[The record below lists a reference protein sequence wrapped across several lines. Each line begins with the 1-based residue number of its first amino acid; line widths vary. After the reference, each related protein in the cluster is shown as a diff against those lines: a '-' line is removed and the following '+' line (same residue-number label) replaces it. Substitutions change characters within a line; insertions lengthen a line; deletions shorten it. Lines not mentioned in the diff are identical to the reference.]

1 MATALTTAEIERE
14 LSRLRAEDAGGA
26 LDVRASTM
34 THMAWVP
41 EEWLEA
47 ARATL
52 AGLSD
57 RHPSRT
63 IVLVPRPAAESDLDA
78 RLEVQ
83 RFSLAGLERQVC
95 TEVIELHLGASRARA
110 PASVVLPLLRS
121 DLPVFLR
128 WRGRPDFAGSAFDQ
142 LLDVTDRLIVDS
154 GEWPDVPAAYG
165 ELEGALDRAAIS
177 DIAWRRTLP
186 WRVAL
191 ASLWPGIASV
201 RELRV
206 AGPAPEAYLLAGWL
220 RSRLRR
226 EIDLLHEPA
235 GELAALEVDGDPV
248 AAPRSDPETPSEL
261 LSDELDCFS
270 RDRIYESAL
279 VSAR

>member
-1 MATALTTAEIERE
+1 
-14 LSRLRAEDAGGA
+14 
-26 LDVRASTM
+26 M

-47 ARATL
+47 ARMTL

-63 IVLVPRPAAESDLDA
+63 ILLVPRPDAENDLDA
-78 RLEVQ
+78 RLEVL

-95 TEVIELHLGASRARA
+95 TEVIELHLGSSRARA

-128 WRGRPDFAGSAFDQ
+128 WRGRPDFRGPAFQQ
-142 LLDVTDRLIVDS
+142 LTEVADRLIVDS

-165 ELEGALDRAAIS
+165 ELEPALDRTAVS

-186 WRVAL
+186 WRLAL
-191 ASLWPGIASV
+191 ASLWPGVASV
-201 RELRV
+201 RELW
-206 AGPAPEAYLLAGWL
+206 ATAPAPEAHLLAGWL

-226 EIDLLHEPA
+226 KVELVHEPA
-235 GELAALEVDGDPV
+235 KEVVTLEVDGEVVP
-248 AAPRSDPETPSEL
+248 APHSESATPSEV
-261 LSDELDCFS
+261 LSAELDSFS